1 MLMLVQEL
9 QGSARF
15 AIKKNQVLNPA
26 GADGT
31 EKFGLV
37 GVGMQKR

>member
-26 GADGT
+26 GKNLGW
-31 EKFGLV
+31 
-37 GVGMQKR
+37 